1 MSVKGRRKEHELKR
15 EKKGGKAYKERE
27 RDQIKIEGE

>member
-27 RDQIKIEGE
+27 REIK